1 MSLIHT
7 IFYFLVAL
15 ALLIAAHEFG
25 HYWVARR
32 LGVKVLRFS
41 LGFGTPLLRWQ
52 RKPDGTEFTL
62 SAIPIG
68 GYVRMVDERE
78 GAVAPADLPYAFN
91 RQSLPVRFAIVAAGP
106 VFNFLLAILLYWG
119 VFMAGET
126 GIRPVLGPVEAGT
139 FAAEAGFEPE
149 DEILAVDGD
158 PTPTWGLAMGKIFER
173 VMDEGVVQV
182 EVKTS
187 AGGRVLRTLSIPAHV
202 LDAPEALGDRLGLQ
216 PWQPELAPVIER
228 TEPGSPAERA
238 GMKPGDLLLSADGE
252 TLRSWRQWV
261 DIVRAHPGRMI
272 GLVVE
277 RDGVHVSLE
286 IRPDAVNGPT
296 GTVGRIG
303 AVARIPDSLRA
314 AMEVEYRLG
323 VISALDAAVERTGD
337 YAWLSL
343 KMIGRML
350 VGKATVENLSGP
362 ISIAQYAG
370 QSAKAGLAQF
380 VKFLALISVSLGVLN
395 LLPVPVLDG
404 GHLMFYLIEA
414 VKGGPLSERT
424 QLLAQQV
431 GLFILIA
438 LMALAFML
446 DIERLFS

>member
-7 IFYFLVAL
+7 VFYFLVAL
-15 ALLIAAHEFG
+15 ALLIAVHEFG
-25 HYWVARR
+25 HFWVARK

-41 LGFGTPLLRWQ
+41 LGFGTPLLSWR

-62 SAIPIG
+62 AAIPIG

-78 GAVAPADLPYAFN
+78 GPVAPADLPFAFN
-91 RQSLPVRFAIVAAGP
+91 RQRLPVRFAIVAAGP
-106 VFNFLLAILLYWG
+106 IFNFLLAVLLYWG

-126 GIRPVLGPVEAGT
+126 GMRPVLGPVEAGT

-149 DEILAVDGD
+149 DEILAVDGN
-158 PTPTWGLAMGKIFER
+158 PTPTWGLAIGRIFER
-173 VMDEGVVQV
+173 VMDEGVVEV
-182 EVKTS
+182 DVKTS
-187 AGGRVLRTLSIPAHV
+187 DGGRVIRTLNIPSDV
-202 LDAPEALGDRLGLQ
+202 LNTPEVLGDRLGFQ
-216 PWQPELAPVIER
+216 PWEPELPPVVER
-228 TEPGSPAERA
+228 TEPGSPAEKA
-238 GMKPGDLLLSADGE
+238 GMKSGDLLLSADGVA
-252 TLRSWRQWV
+252 LRSWRQWV
-261 DIVRAHPGRMI
+261 DIVRARPGQSI

-286 IRPDAVNGPT
+286 VRPESVNGPK
-296 GTVGRIG
+296 GPVGRIG
-303 AVARIPDSLRA
+303 AAARIPDSVLA

-323 VISALDAAVERTGD
+323 VLPALGAAVERTGD

-350 VGKATVENLSGP
+350 IGKATVENLSGP

-370 QSAKAGLAQF
+370 QSAKLGLLHF

-414 VKGGPLSERT
+414 VKGGPLSEKT
-424 QLLAQQV
+424 QMLAQQM

-446 DIERLFS
+446 DIQRLFS